1 MKTFP
6 LALVLMLTSAPFVSG
21 HHSFAAHYFEEQSM
35 TVQGTL
41 VEFDYS
47 APHAWV
53 HLTAADERGGSQ
65 RYSAE
70 WSNPNRLSR
79 DGMRVRTFALSPG
92 AMVPCAVWDDDEL
105 MALRLRADFGGA
117 SEFTMSQRIDGTEVV
132 HVTGQVTPSADGE
145 LIYVV
150 PAAWI
155 RQLPAVDVEV
165 LLTAHEAGGARPAGR
180 YTLVHGGSFHR

>member
-6 LALVLMLTSAPFVSG
+6 LALVLMLASAPFVSG
-21 HHSFAAHYFEEQSM
+21 HHSFAAHYFEEQSV

-53 HLTAADERGGSQ
+53 HLTAADERSGSQ

-79 DGMRVRTFALSPG
+79 DGITKETLKPG
-92 AMVPCAVWDDDEL
+92 D
-105 MALRLRADFGGA
+105 
-117 SEFTMSQRIDGTEVV
+117 VV
-132 HVTGQVTPSADGE
+132 IVTGAPGRNAGENRIHLKRIERPADGWKW
-145 LIYVV
+145 
-150 PAAWI
+150 AM
-155 RQLPAVDVEV
+155 
-165 LLTAHEAGGARPAGR
+165 RPR
-180 YTLVHGGSFHR
+180 

>member
-6 LALVLMLTSAPFVSG
+6 LTLVLMLASAPFVSG
-21 HHSFAAHYFEEQSM
+21 HHSFAAHYFEEQSV

-53 HLTAADERGGSQ
+53 HLTAADERSGSQ

-79 DGMRVRTFALSPG
+79 DGITKETLKPG
-92 AMVPCAVWDDDEL
+92 D
-105 MALRLRADFGGA
+105 
-117 SEFTMSQRIDGTEVV
+117 VV
-132 HVTGQVTPSADGE
+132 IVTGAPGRNAGENRIHLKRIERPADG
-145 LIYVV
+145 
-150 PAAWI
+150 WKW
-155 RQLPAVDVEV
+155 
-165 LLTAHEAGGARPAGR
+165 GMRPR
-180 YTLVHGGSFHR
+180 

>member
-6 LALVLMLTSAPFVSG
+6 LALVLMLASAPLVSG
-21 HHSFAAHYFEEQSM
+21 HHSFAAHYFEEQSV

-53 HLTAADERGGSQ
+53 HLTAADERSGSQ

-79 DGMRVRTFALSPG
+79 DGITKETLKPGDVVIVRGAPG
-92 AMVPCAVWDDDEL
+92 RNAGEN
-105 MALRLRADFGGA
+105 
-117 SEFTMSQRIDGTEVV
+117 RIHLKRIER
-132 HVTGQVTPSADGE
+132 PADG
-145 LIYVV
+145 
-150 PAAWI
+150 WKW
-155 RQLPAVDVEV
+155 
-165 LLTAHEAGGARPAGR
+165 GMRPR
-180 YTLVHGGSFHR
+180 

>member
-6 LALVLMLTSAPFVSG
+6 LALVLMLASAPLVSG
-21 HHSFAAHYFEEQSM
+21 HHSFAAHYFEEQSV

-53 HLTAADERGGSQ
+53 HLTAADERSGSQ

-79 DGMRVRTFALSPG
+79 DGITKETLKPG
-92 AMVPCAVWDDDEL
+92 D
-105 MALRLRADFGGA
+105 
-117 SEFTMSQRIDGTEVV
+117 VV
-132 HVTGQVTPSADGE
+132 IVTGAPGRNAGETRIHLKRIERPADG
-145 LIYVV
+145 
-150 PAAWI
+150 WKW
-155 RQLPAVDVEV
+155 
-165 LLTAHEAGGARPAGR
+165 GMRPR
-180 YTLVHGGSFHR
+180 